1 VGKFCQT
8 IYEINKKRKKKLQ
21 KKLIMKDQESV
32 KLEFLMMVN
41 DNIIVQRFFNVR
53 DFNPKAKHSL
63 ELYELLKDFKND
75 IQRQLSLKTTTY
87 MLDNMYEIMSNP
99 SILDTSY
106 IDGPEYFNI
115 YIKQNDMTICHRQV
129 DAKIYPPKVRYT
141 VDVRP
146 HLKNL
151 LMNLTDIFSS
161 KNLTFNYL
169 EVPLSV

>member
-1 VGKFCQT
+1 
-8 IYEINKKRKKKLQ
+8 
-21 KKLIMKDQESV
+21 MKDQESV

-53 DFNPKAKHSL
+53 EFNKNSKNSL
-63 ELYELLKDFKND
+63 ELYELIREFKDD
-75 IQRQLSLKTTTY
+75 IQTQLSLKTVTY
-87 MLDNMYEIMSNP
+87 MTDNMYEIINNP
-99 SILDTSY
+99 AILETSY

-115 YIKQNDMTICHRQV
+115 FIKQNDVTICHRQV

-151 LMNLTDIFSS
+151 LMSLTDIFSDE
-161 KNLTFNYL
+161 NLTYDYL
-169 EVPLSV
+169 DVSLSV

>member
-1 VGKFCQT
+1 
-8 IYEINKKRKKKLQ
+8 
-21 KKLIMKDQESV
+21 MKDQESV

-53 DFNPKAKHSL
+53 EFNNESKNSL
-63 ELYELLKDFKND
+63 ELYDLLREFKDD
-75 IQRQLSLKTTTY
+75 IQTQLSLKTVTY
-87 MLDNMYEIMSNP
+87 MTDNLYEIINNP
-99 SILDTSY
+99 AILDTSY

-115 YIKQNDMTICHRQV
+115 FIKQNDVTICHRQV
-129 DAKIYPPKVRYT
+129 DAKVYPPKIRYT

-161 KNLTFNYL
+161 KNLTKKYMDIN
-169 EVPLSV
+169 LSV

>member
-1 VGKFCQT
+1 
-8 IYEINKKRKKKLQ
+8 
-21 KKLIMKDQESV
+21 MKDQDSV

-53 DFNPKAKHSL
+53 EFNDKAKNSL
-63 ELYELLKDFKND
+63 ELYELLRDFKDD
-75 IQRQLSLKTTTY
+75 IKQQLSLKTVTY
-87 MLDNMYEIMSNP
+87 MTDNMYEIINNP
-99 SILDTSY
+99 AILDTSY

-115 YIKQNDMTICHRQV
+115 FVKQNDVTICHRQV
-129 DAKIYPPKVRYT
+129 DAKVYPPKVRYT

-161 KNLTFNYL
+161 KNLTYNY
-169 EVPLSV
+169 VDVNLSV

>member
-1 VGKFCQT
+1 
-8 IYEINKKRKKKLQ
+8 
-21 KKLIMKDQESV
+21 MKDQESV

-53 DFNPKAKHSL
+53 EFNNEGKNSL
-63 ELYELLKDFKND
+63 ELYDLLREFKDD
-75 IQRQLSLKTTTY
+75 IQTQLSLKTVTY
-87 MLDNMYEIMSNP
+87 MTDNMYEIINNP
-99 SILDTSY
+99 AILDTSY

-115 YIKQNDMTICHRQV
+115 FIKQNDVTICHRQV
-129 DAKIYPPKVRYT
+129 DAKVYPPKVRYT

-161 KNLTFNYL
+161 KKLTKKYM
-169 EVPLSV
+169 EVNLSV

>member
-1 VGKFCQT
+1 
-8 IYEINKKRKKKLQ
+8 
-21 KKLIMKDQESV
+21 MKDQDSV

-53 DFNPKAKHSL
+53 EFNNEAKNSL
-63 ELYELLKDFKND
+63 ELYELLRDFKDD
-75 IQRQLSLKTTTY
+75 IKQQLSLKTVTY
-87 MLDNMYEIMSNP
+87 MTDNMYEIINNP
-99 SILDTSY
+99 AILDTSY

-115 YIKQNDMTICHRQV
+115 FVKQNDVTICHRQV
-129 DAKIYPPKVRYT
+129 DAKVYPPKVRYT

-161 KNLTFNYL
+161 KDLTKKYMD
-169 EVPLSV
+169 VTLSV